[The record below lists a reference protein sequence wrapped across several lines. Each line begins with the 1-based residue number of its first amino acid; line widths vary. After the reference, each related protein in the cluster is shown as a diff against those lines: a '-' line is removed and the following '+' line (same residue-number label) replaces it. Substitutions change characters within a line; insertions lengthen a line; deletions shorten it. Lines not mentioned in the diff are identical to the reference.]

1 MEIRLST
8 TDLEEAAKQYIGKLG
23 FDLNHSD
30 VKVVISQT
38 KIATVEITPKKEQT
52 GKKETTA
59 QEINTDLTM
68 PAVED
73 TKEPADT
80 DNLFNTE

>member
-38 KIATVEITPKKEQT
+38 KIATVEITPKKEK
-52 GKKETTA
+52 GAKKETV
-59 QEINTDLTM
+59 IDLTM
-68 PAVED
+68 SGVED
-73 TKEPADT
+73 TKEPADS

>member
-38 KIATVEITPKKEQT
+38 KIATVEITPKEEKEA
-52 GKKETTA
+52 KKET
-59 QEINTDLTM
+59 ITDLTM
-68 PAVED
+68 PDVED

-80 DNLFNTE
+80 DNLFNSE

>member
-38 KIATVEITPKKEQT
+38 KIAIVEITPKKKKRT
-52 GKKETTA
+52 KKET
-59 QEINTDLTM
+59 ITDLTM
-68 PAVED
+68 SDVED